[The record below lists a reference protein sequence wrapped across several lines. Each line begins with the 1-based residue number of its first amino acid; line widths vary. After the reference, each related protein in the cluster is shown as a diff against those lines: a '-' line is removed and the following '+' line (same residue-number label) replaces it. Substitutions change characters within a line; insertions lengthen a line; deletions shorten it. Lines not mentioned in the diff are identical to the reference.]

1 METMIR
7 TCRSSVKDFAGC
19 DGQAR
24 EGVVSCAPCFAEY
37 ERRSRALDRKRKEE
51 RERLIAILQPMTTAG
66 WEDRPKVRVLFSNFF
81 SHQNEGKV
89 AYYNGR
95 YLLMKQR
102 NSRKGYVITYEVG
115 SGDAVKVEVLDRKG
129 KTINEW
135 HSETAIAS
143 GSVEAKRL
151 ADQYES
157 EEKCISI

>member
-1 METMIR
+1 
-7 TCRSSVKDFAGC
+7 
-19 DGQAR
+19 
-24 EGVVSCAPCFAEY
+24 
-37 ERRSRALDRKRKEE
+37 
-51 RERLIAILQPMTTAG
+51 MTTAG

-89 AYYNGR
+89 VYYNGR

-129 KTINEW
+129 KIINEW

-151 ADQYES
+151 ADQYEA
-157 EEKCISI
+157 EEANA